1 MLTIKKPERYHW
13 RRSDVFIVNFEHIA
27 QLLLLF
33 IWLTLNKKMLAGQR
47 ETVQQIVLLFPL
59 LNLNKYISD

>member
-13 RRSDVFIVNFEHIA
+13 RRSDVFIANFEHIA

>member
-33 IWLTLNKKMLAGQR
+33 MWLTLNKKMLAGQR